1 MRRRGEWLAL
11 TSSAVTLR
19 QLLLRQL
26 PLERVGPNLRR
37 AARQAVAAGDPER
50 MRRVAA
56 AIVAELQRRGDLVR
70 VAVEGGGPQA
80 SSLVLVRG
88 RTTLID
94 LAVLNT
100 PPSPSVPA
108 PARPAGFGGG
118 QTGPAA
124 PAPPP
129 RQSASLGEFQRL
141 LQAMAHAQDLQVGG
155 PLSAHRQV
163 ILEGILELL
172 EGALPGLRLAVELHE
187 ETDPQV
193 PSRRVV
199 AAPAG
204 AARPLWQ
211 QPHAPGAGLWIDS
224 SAELPPALRLALHL
238 EAPGAG
244 QEAGAPFAGAV
255 AVPLQTPPSG
265 DGAPGAAGDE
275 AGLLYLLPEEPWS
288 PAVLLRLGRELAL
301 FVTRRWRRH
310 QAMSLLVHTD
320 SLTGVHNRAYF
331 ESQFAFELE
340 RARRRESPLALVLA
354 DIDHFKLIN
363 DRHGHPIGDLV
374 LKAVAR
380 ALQGA
385 LRRIDVV
392 CRVGG
397 EEFALLLPD
406 TPPAA
411 AHEVGQ
417 RLLEQM
423 NRRVNLMGPPGLAA
437 PAPLHVT
444 LSFGGVTYPDG
455 GADAAELYRKAD
467 GMLYLSKRQGRNRCT
482 FWNPHGDALVLIG
495 PPASAS

>member
-1 MRRRGEWLAL
+1 M

-37 AARQAVAAGDPER
+37 AARQAAAAGDPER
-50 MRRVAA
+50 MRRVALA
-56 AIVAELQRRGDLVR
+56 VVTELQRRGDLVR
-70 VAVEGGGPQA
+70 VAVEGGGPR
-80 SSLVLVRG
+80 SGSLVLVRG
-88 RTTLID
+88 QTTLID
-94 LAVLNT
+94 LAVLYT
-100 PPSPSVPA
+100 PPESPVPGPSRSA
-108 PARPAGFGGG
+108 GGDRAGGPAVARPEAG
-118 QTGPAA
+118 QA
-124 PAPPP
+124 
-129 RQSASLGEFQRL
+129 ASLAEFERL
-141 LQAMAHAQDLQVGG
+141 LQAMAHAQDLHVGG
-155 PLSAHRQV
+155 PLSTHQQV

-172 EGALPGLRLAVELHE
+172 ETALPGLRLAVELHE
-187 ETDPQV
+187 EADPQV
-193 PSRRVV
+193 PTRRVI
-199 AAPAG
+199 G
-204 AARPLWQ
+204 AQPGSVRPLWR
-211 QPHAPGAGLWIDS
+211 QPRAPGAGLWIAS
-224 SAELPPALRLALHL
+224 CLEIPPALRRVLHL
-238 EAPGAG
+238 EGSGTGPDGAVR
-244 QEAGAPFAGAV
+244 FAGAV
-255 AVPLQTPPSG
+255 AVPLQAPPAG
-265 DGAPGAAGDE
+265 DGAAGSAGDE
-275 AGLLYLLPEEPWS
+275 AGLLYLLPERPWS
-288 PAVLLRLGRELAL
+288 PTVLLRLARELAL

-310 QAMSLLVHTD
+310 QTMSLLVHTD

-331 ESQFAFELE
+331 ESQLAFELE

-385 LRRIDVV
+385 LRRIDVI

-406 TPPAA
+406 TPQAA
-411 AHEVGQ
+411 ALEVGQ

-482 FWNPHGDALVLIG
+482 FWNPRGEALVLIG
-495 PPASAS
+495 PPASSR

>member
-1 MRRRGEWLAL
+1 MRWRREWLAL

-26 PLERVGPNLRR
+26 PLARVGPNLRR

-56 AIVAELQRRGDLVR
+56 AIVAELQRRGDLAR
-70 VAVEGGGPQA
+70 VAVEGGGPRA
-80 SSLVLVRG
+80 NSLVLVRG
-88 RTTLID
+88 QTTLID

-100 PPSPSVPA
+100 PSPPPVPPPARPEGSGGGEGVSAPA
-108 PARPAGFGGG
+108 PA
-118 QTGPAA
+118 
-124 PAPPP
+124 
-129 RQSASLGEFQRL
+129 ASLGEFQRL

-187 ETDPQV
+187 DTDPQV
-193 PSRRVV
+193 PSRRVF

-204 AARPLWQ
+204 AARPFWR
-211 QPHAPGAGLWIDS
+211 QPRAPGAGLWIA
-224 SAELPPALRLALHL
+224 SALELPPALRRALHL
-238 EAPGAG
+238 EGPGAAPDG
-244 QEAGAPFAGAV
+244 DAGFAGAV
-255 AVPLQTPPSG
+255 AVPLQAPPSG
-265 DGAPGAAGDE
+265 DGAPIAAGDE
-275 AGLLYLLPEEPWS
+275 AGLLYLLPERPWP
-288 PAVLLRLGRELAL
+288 PAALLRFGRELAL

-320 SLTGVHNRAYF
+320 SLTGAHNRAYF

-340 RARRRESPLALVLA
+340 RARRRDSPLALVLA

-363 DRHGHPIGDLV
+363 DRHGHPVGDLV

-411 AHEVGQ
+411 ALEVGQ

-423 NRRVNLMGPPGLAA
+423 NRRVNLMGPPGQAA

-482 FWNPHGDALVLIG
+482 FWNPHGDAQVLIG
-495 PPASAS
+495 PPASSP